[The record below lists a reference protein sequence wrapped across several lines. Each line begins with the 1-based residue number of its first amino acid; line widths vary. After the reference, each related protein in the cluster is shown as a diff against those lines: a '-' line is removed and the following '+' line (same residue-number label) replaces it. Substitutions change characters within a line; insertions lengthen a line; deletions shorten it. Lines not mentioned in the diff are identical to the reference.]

1 MGRDY
6 LGGKSRGSKE
16 GPIGSGRYEL
26 PVPDKKKTCKRQNK
40 KSWQY
45 NDNLD
50 KWMVWKGAASVH
62 GWIEVESV
70 WDTIRWAQCDSRNAG
85 HKNADD
91 DKQDEIFFSEIH
103 ILWSIVSTVFRG
115 LFKTPL
121 FAQALRQALLLSVW
135 FIFSKVFLLYPHCG
149 IKSRILLFVFFILNL
164 SRNHGFFWIWMH
176 SPHHQ

>member
-1 MGRDY
+1 MELYLALQIQYEIIPMNWMGRDY

-91 DKQDEIFFSEIH
+91 DKQNYIFFIDIH
-103 ILWSIVSTVFRG
+103 ITTVERFRVWVS
-115 LFKTPL
+115 
-121 FAQALRQALLLSVW
+121 ALRASTPQATLRV
-135 FIFSKVFLLYPHCG
+135 
-149 IKSRILLFVFFILNL
+149 
-164 SRNHGFFWIWMH
+164 
-176 SPHHQ
+176 